1 MAKTKSCF
9 LSIGKIQESNRHPPA
24 QCVPLTHT
32 ASGIEPLTH
41 NASIFP
47 LLPPRLPLM
56 SPRESLSAHNEIP
69 MMSSCKHQCQHLLE
83 FGMSVA
89 GHIVIL
95 CHVQNA
101 VIHCAIGDDKPIQLT
116 QHQNDKPM
124 KPRQFYN
131 GHFFDT
137 TIRTRLC
144 N

>member
-24 QCVPLTHT
+24 HSVCRSLPQHPVSSRSPTMHR
-32 ASGIEPLTH
+32 S
-41 NASIFP
+41 FP

-101 VIHCAIGDDKPIQLT
+101 VIHCARRRRKKDWKKNHCHCVVVCLPIL
-116 QHQNDKPM
+116 
-124 KPRQFYN
+124 
-131 GHFFDT
+131 
-137 TIRTRLC
+137 LSSVL
-144 N
+144 